1 MGRYLASAKKSYIEK
16 GQVQFSYRHFAVL
29 GKFSEQ
35 AANAAECAGE
45 QGKFWQ
51 YHDLLFANQGGLAF
65 TDSKL
70 KQYARELKLNDR
82 SFGVCSASGRYLK
95 KVERETGVAASHGVR
110 GTPSFFVN
118 NRLLVGSQ
126 PFELFR
132 TVVEEEFKAKSV
144 RGKTE

>member
-1 MGRYLASAKKSYIEK
+1 MIRNSVFGRPKETPRPPGSRYVAHSPTRWFQQGWLTLGLRFAK
-16 GQVQFSYRHFAVL
+16 L
-29 GKFSEQ
+29 G
-35 AANAAECAGE
+35 A
-45 QGKFWQ
+45 
-51 YHDLLFANQGGLAF
+51 LFR
-65 TDSKL
+65 
-70 KQYARELKLNDR
+70 ARG
-82 SFGVCSASGRYLK
+82 FVSGILFRMDLK

>member
-1 MGRYLASAKKSYIEK
+1 M
-16 GQVQFSYRHFAVL
+16 QFSYRHFAVL